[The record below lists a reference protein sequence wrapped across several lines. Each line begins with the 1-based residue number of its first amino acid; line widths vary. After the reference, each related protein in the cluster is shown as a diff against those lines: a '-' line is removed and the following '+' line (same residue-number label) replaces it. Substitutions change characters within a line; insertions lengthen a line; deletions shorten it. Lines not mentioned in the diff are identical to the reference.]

1 MVSVIALV
9 LSILSFSA
17 LFHKKENEDEMY
29 KRHIGSASNLTRG
42 LITLLLIIFGLLASF
57 LHKFF
62 SMEQIMFFSAG
73 LAGFLQGLLFNM
85 FERNGY

>member
-1 MVSVIALV
+1 MISIIALV
-9 LSILSFSA
+9 LSILSFSV

-29 KRHIGSASNLTRG
+29 KRHIGSASNLTLG
-42 LITLLLIIFGLLASF
+42 LITLLLIILGLLASF

-62 SMEQIMFFSAG
+62 SMEQILFFSAG
-73 LAGFLQGLLFNM
+73 LAGFLQGLLFNL